1 MPTSQLTSLPEA
13 ADRTGSQPKKPVSR
27 FALACT
33 VGALLTFA
41 GLDAANRFFVP
52 ADRYATAG
60 RSWIW
65 WAVHDFRARKVKP
78 DTVLLGSSLMMAA
91 QNDGDATFLNKTLDA
106 LLHWRSQYFEYK
118 LQSMLGKTVTTGS
131 FVIGGEMAS
140 DAYAIFSTMLEGHA
154 APKTVIWGIA
164 PRDFVDST
172 FPAPEESPVVQY
184 MSQIS
189 GDNDLLKTGK
199 MPLWMRLDN
208 ALSSLSSIYARRA
221 QYFWA
226 AQETLSHGLSS
237 YLPNPSKNRLARSPE
252 LLPHFAK
259 GYLADD
265 NAPGEW
271 TTKPYGQ
278 KPMTNSDNSVEYRQR
293 YQPFKSAVLQTQLS
307 FARKVL
313 LLAQKQGTDVI
324 LVNMPLQRKNM
335 DLLPAGVY
343 SIYLKEV
350 ESVAR
355 AGNAQFIDLNNQ
367 ELFKGSDFADPVHLN
382 GIGALKFFNYL
393 SEHWPKP

>member
-1 MPTSQLTSLPEA
+1 MPTSQLTSLSEA
-13 ADRTGSQPKKPVSR
+13 AERINSLPQRPVSR

-41 GLDAANRFFVP
+41 GLDAANKFFVP
-52 ADRYATAG
+52 ADRYASAG

-65 WAVHDFRARKVKP
+65 WAVHDFRGRSDRP
-78 DTVLLGSSLMMAA
+78 DTILLGSSLMMAA

-118 LQSMLGKTVTTGS
+118 LQTMLGKRVTTGS

-140 DAYAIFSTMLEGHA
+140 DAYAIFSTMLDGSA

-172 FPAPEESPVVQY
+172 FPAPEESPIVQY

-189 GDNDLLKTGK
+189 GESDLLKTGR
-199 MPLWMRLDN
+199 MPLSVRVDN
-208 ALSSLSSIYARRA
+208 ALSSFSSIYARRA
-221 QYFWA
+221 QYFWS
-226 AQETLSHGLSS
+226 AQEAVSNGLSRC
-237 YLPNPSKNRLARSPE
+237 LPNPAKNPSTAPP
-252 LLPHFAK
+252 LLPPFAK
-259 GYLADD
+259 KYLADD

-278 KPMTNSDNSVEYRQR
+278 KPMKNADNSVEYRQR
-293 YQPFKSAVLQTQLS
+293 YQPFKSGVLQTQLA
-307 FARKVL
+307 FADKL
-313 LLAQKQGTDVI
+313 LHLAQKQGTHII
-324 LVNMPLQRKNM
+324 LVNMPLQQKNI
-335 DLLPAGVY
+335 DLLPEGVY
-343 SIYLKEV
+343 SIYLREV
-350 ESVAR
+350 QRVASQ
-355 AGNAQFIDLNNQ
+355 GNAQFIDLNK
-367 ELFKGSDFADPVHLN
+367 EGLFKASDFADPVHLN

-393 SEHWPKP
+393 SEHWQK